1 MRSALWLL
9 GISAGAAL
17 PEDLPYQGDA
27 TIYDSA
33 GATGAIGSG
42 TVQTGDTIYDNS
54 GATGSV
60 SGATILPPEAQ
71 R

>member
-1 MRSALWLL
+1 MAIRFDAAADRLL
-9 GISAGAAL
+9 RTSDMLDYNAAYTFCGWFYL
-17 PEDLPYQGDA
+17 A
-27 TIYDSA
+27 
-33 GATGAIGSG
+33 
-42 TVQTGDTIYDNS
+42 GDTIYDSS